1 MTETKRRP
9 NEPSVA
15 VPVELAASVPVEPA
29 VAVPVES
36 ATAEPADLH
45 LEIAGAMSEV
55 AAALKAPMDLDETLQ
70 VITRCASD
78 TIPGIVAASIS
89 LTTKSGEITTMAPTD
104 PAVIRADHVQ
114 YEFGEGP
121 CLEAALE
128 EPVVAV
134 NDLATDVRWPD
145 YGPKAAAL
153 GFGSQVAFQ
162 FRAEPH
168 ARGALNLYA
177 REPNEIDRD
186 SIHLGAMFAG
196 QVAVAMGWARQD
208 QTMTDALAT
217 RNVIGQ
223 AVGIVMERYKL
234 DSDRAFAFLTR
245 LSQTSNT
252 KLNTIATALVNLTN
266 DQAE

>member
-1 MTETKRRP
+1 MTETK
-9 NEPSVA
+9 
-15 VPVELAASVPVEPA
+15 
-29 VAVPVES
+29 
-36 ATAEPADLH
+36 LH
-45 LEIAGAMSEV
+45 LEIAEAMSEV
-55 AAALKAPMDLDETLQ
+55 AAALKVPMDLDDTLE
-70 VITRCASD
+70 VITRCAAD
-78 TIPGIVAASIS
+78 TIPGIVEASIS
-89 LTTKSGEITTMAPTD
+89 LTTKNGEIRTLAPTS
-104 PAVIRADHVQ
+104 PTIIRADHLQ
-114 YEFGEGP
+114 YELGEGP

-134 NDLATDVRWPD
+134 NDLAGDPRWPY

-177 REPNEIDRD
+177 REPNEIDQD
-186 SIHLGAMFAG
+186 SIYLGSMFAA

-208 QTMTDALAT
+208 QTMSDALAT

-252 KLNTIATALVNLTN
+252 KLHTIATALVNQTN
-266 DQAE
+266 DLSEH